1 MTPRRRRMLMVGG
14 VICGVTAAAVLAVQA
29 IRENATYF
37 FNPTQ
42 VVAGEAPTDR
52 VFRIGG
58 LVVDG
63 SIRQAAPGSLTTHF
77 ELTDC
82 DGVVPVVYDKILP
95 DLFGDGQGI
104 VARGQLGAGGTFV
117 AEEVLTKHDENYMSS
132 ELAEAVAEGEARAGG
147 KCGATRMAGAQQ
159 K

>member
-1 MTPRRRRMLMVGG
+1 RATRQEADSEAHRMTPRRRRMLMIGG
-14 VICGVTAAAVLAVQA
+14 VICGVTAAAALAVLA

-63 SIRQAAPGSLTTHF
+63 SIRQAAPGSLTVHF

-95 DLFGDGQGI
+95 DLFRDGQGI
-104 VARGQLGAGGTFV
+104 VVRGQLDESGTFV
-117 AEEVLTKHDENYMSS
+117 AEEVLTKHDENYMSP
-132 ELAEAVAEGEARAGG
+132 
-147 KCGATRMAGAQQ
+147 
-159 K
+159 